1 MFSHSSQS
9 PLAACLHLH
18 LSQISYYSTVLYFGR
33 NDLHQQV
40 PDLPFDV
47 GSENGPRPDEMREM
61 EEIPGAI
68 SMFRF
73 LPFEWLQVVFLSKKE
88 KEKEGR
94 RKKEEE
100 AGKRRRRK
108 RKRTRNRKRRGR
120 GKGKGRGR
128 AKRKRK
134 ERGKRRGSGE
144 EEDKEQEKDEKR
156 KRKKLNTYFMLQG
169 ISSICCCLD
178 FPRKIDLPFNKLS

>member
-88 KEKEGR
+88 KEKEGKR
-94 RKKEEE
+94 KRKRGRGGEGKGRGQGTGREEEGEKEKEEEEQKEKEKKEEKDEE
-100 AGKRRRRK
+100 AGKRK
-108 RKRTRNRKRRGR
+108 TRNRKRMRR
-120 GKGKGRGR
+120 GKGR
-128 AKRKRK
+128 
-134 ERGKRRGSGE
+134 
-144 EEDKEQEKDEKR
+144 
-156 KRKKLNTYFMLQG
+156 N
-169 ISSICCCLD
+169 
-178 FPRKIDLPFNKLS
+178 